1 MVRHVL
7 FGSALVLC
15 AGVLQANVLVVNEDN
30 DRYLLNAKAHD
41 LTPEGLRDYLD
52 SVAAGGA
59 VTHFFMCVNGQRTS
73 YGSKVWE
80 PIWLGIN
87 QPARNGAVNW
97 PWCVNAKLLHDRGI
111 DPYRIWIDR
120 AREKGISPWI
130 SLRMNDVHFANSPK
144 RICRNEDFWYDHPE
158 WHRRPNRPRD
168 GKSPWGDYAWDY
180 SHPEVRAHMM
190 ALVREVLDRWDM
202 DGLELDWMRFNRCL
216 TPGKER
222 EQACILTDFMRE
234 IRREADAAA
243 KRLGHPVKLG
253 VRVPA
258 TVDIAASLGFDVAA
272 WAKERLFDLIS
283 PSGEY
288 ATPDY
293 VRADLKEWLALV
305 RAGHPDALVVPG
317 TDIQF
322 FNGRNKAF
330 GGHLDVGLIRGWVAN
345 NAGADGYYFFNA
357 PYWRELE
364 RRMLYAGELTG
375 PEIVRERRRF
385 PVGCRN
391 DGITPEQKDL
401 QLDYAGPGTGRT
413 YRVDVTKGPYDRTAR
428 LVLGYRRD
436 EPPPAVALNGV
447 EVTSPARRL
456 DPTKISPDPK
466 YLCCG
471 WVWDVPADAVS
482 NGVNFV
488 RIVPSKQPVSLVIW
502 LEIAFDT
509 PADAGVRLWPEGKM
523 PCVKEA
529 PGAPYEWMRK
539 DGTLICQNVAEPSV
553 RPYLVPDAGLHPAVV
568 VCPGGGYGMLCVNK
582 EGSEIA
588 AWLNRQGFHAFVL
601 RYRVPDNRAGAF
613 CDVQRAIRTVRARA
627 AEYGVDTNRVG
638 VIGFSA
644 GGNLAARAASAWR
657 ERPYAA
663 IDTVD
668 DASARPDF
676 ALLVYPWNLVKGED
690 REKNLPLELR
700 PEFPVDATSPQTF
713 VVQTMDDPFHVE
725 NAFAYADA
733 LKRAGVGCELH
744 VYPKGGHGYALR
756 SPGSPHGDWPTLAA
770 RWLRGFLGRPGRE

>member
-1 MVRHVL
+1 MVRRML

-15 AGVLQANVLVVNEDN
+15 TGGLQANVLIVNEDN
-30 DRYLLNAKAHD
+30 DRYLLTAKAHD

-73 YGSKVWE
+73 YGSNVWE
-80 PIWLGIN
+80 PIWLGVN
-87 QPARNGAVNW
+87 QPARNGATNW

-130 SLRMNDVHFANSPK
+130 SLRMNDVHFANDPK

-158 WHRRPNRPRD
+158 WHRKPNQPRD
-168 GKSPWGDYAWDY
+168 GKSPWGDYGWDY

-222 EQACILTDFMRE
+222 EQAFVLTDFMRE
-234 IRREADAAA
+234 IRRETDAAA
-243 KRLGHPVKLG
+243 KRRGHPVKLG
-253 VRVPA
+253 VRVPV
-258 TVDIAASLGFDVAA
+258 TVDISESLGFDVVA
-272 WAKERLFDLIS
+272 WTKERLFDFIS

-288 ATPDY
+288 STPDY
-293 VRADLKEWLALV
+293 VRADLKDWLSLV
-305 RAGHPDALVVPG
+305 RAGNPDALVVPG
-317 TDIQF
+317 TDIHF
-322 FNGRNKAF
+322 SNGRNNAF
-330 GGHLDVGLIRGWVAN
+330 SGHLDVGLIRGWVLN

-357 PYWRELE
+357 PYWRDLE

-391 DGITPEQKDL
+391 DGTRPEQKDL
-401 QLDYAGPGTGRT
+401 QLDRAGPGTGRT
-413 YRVDVTKGPYDRTAR
+413 YRVDVTKGPYDRAAR
-428 LVLGYRRD
+428 LVLGYNRD
-436 EPPPAVALNGV
+436 DPPPEMELNGIRLSASAV
-447 EVTSPARRL
+447 RL
-456 DPTKISPDPK
+456 DPKKVSPDPK
-466 YLCCG
+466 YLRGG
-471 WVWDVPADAVS
+471 WTWEIPADAVS
-482 NGVNFV
+482 NGVNLV
-488 RIVPSKQPVSLVIW
+488 RVIPSRQPACLVTWI
-502 LEIAFDT
+502 EISFDT
-509 PADAGVRLWPEGKM
+509 PVEAGVRLWPEGKM
-523 PCVKEA
+523 PCAKAV
-529 PGAPYEWMRK
+529 PGAPHEWMRK
-539 DGTLICQNVAEPSV
+539 DGTLICQNVTEPNI
-553 RPYLVPDAGLHPAVV
+553 RQYLVPGGGRRPAVV

-588 AWLNRQGFHAFVL
+588 TWLNRQGFHAFVL

-627 AEYGVDTNRVG
+627 AEYGVDTNCVG

-657 ERPYAA
+657 ERPYTA
-663 IDTVD
+663 IDNVD
-668 DASARPDF
+668 DLSARPDF
-676 ALLVYPWNLVKGED
+676 ALLVYPWDLVKGED
-690 REKNLPLELR
+690 KEKNLPLELR

-713 VVQTMDDPFHVE
+713 IVQTMDDLFHVE
-725 NAFAYADA
+725 NALAYAEA
-733 LKRAGVGCELH
+733 LKRAGVACELH

-756 SPGSPHGDWPTLAA
+756 LPGSPHGDWPTLAA
-770 RWLRGFLGRPGRE
+770 RWLRSLRPNVR